1 MKCAFRGIL
10 TRDAEIKT
18 FAKTG
23 REFLKLSVT
32 EGEGERAQFVSVMGW
47 RETFT
52 ELAPRL
58 RKGIEVL
65 VKGRLELRH
74 WQSQEGPQHGLSC
87 SADVIEIAD
96 VLLDE
101 VRRTPKTP
109 RKAGRAKADPQRPL
123 EMDGADKP
131 FDDAL
136 PF

>member
-18 FAKTG
+18 VAKTG

-101 VRRTPKTP
+101 VRRTPKTS
-109 RKAGRAKADPQRPL
+109 RGKKGAKVDPQAPI
-123 EMDGADKP
+123 DVP
-131 FDDAL
+131 FSDPL

>member
-18 FAKTG
+18 VAKTG

-109 RKAGRAKADPQRPL
+109 RGKKGAKVDPQAPI
-123 EMDGADKP
+123 DVP
-131 FDDAL
+131 FSDPL